1 MTTVS
6 HAPGRHYEV
15 RGHRLWVET
24 RLEFCERSGSFSHVE
39 EPETVFALVR
49 EFTGR

>member
-15 RGHRLWVET
+15 RGHRLWVA
-24 RLEFCERSGSFSHVE
+24 
-39 EPETVFALVR
+39 VFALVR
-49 EFTGR
+49 EFTGQ